1 MEVSNRKTA
10 RAVARRAGVAVKG
23 RLSQNFLVDRA
34 VVDDIVA
41 ALAPSETDLVFE
53 IGPGLGVLTKE
64 LAARAAK
71 VVAVDIDPA
80 CVRATLIATKGAGN
94 VQVLEGDARDF
105 SAAELGF
112 DADWACVG
120 NLPYHLTGALLT
132 SVLEQAHPPRR
143 SVFMMQREV
152 AQRLAA
158 GEGGWSLATVAV
170 RSLADVEIVRDVSPT
185 SFDPMP
191 KVYSSVVR
199 VTPALSPLEP
209 AIRPQVLALAK
220 KTFQMRRKT
229 LRHGIA
235 NAVGG
240 NEEMARQLLAR
251 AEIDPSRR
259 PGTLSLE
266 EWRRLARAVTELAA
280 PINVESDER

>member
-1 MEVSNRKTA
+1 VEVSNRKTA
-10 RAVARRAGVAVKG
+10 RAVARRAGVSAKG

-41 ALAPSETDLVFE
+41 TLAPSETDLVFE

-64 LAARAAK
+64 LATRAAK

-80 CVRATLIATKGAGN
+80 CVRATRMAVKGNDN
-94 VQVLEGDARDF
+94 VEVLEGDARDF
-105 SAAELGF
+105 STTELGL
-112 DADWACVG
+112 ASGWLCVG

-132 SVLEQAHPPRR
+132 SVLEQEQPPRR

-158 GEGGWSLATVAV
+158 TEGGWSLATVAI
-170 RSLADVEIVRDVSPT
+170 RSLADVEIVRDVAPT

-199 VTPALSPLEP
+199 VTPAAARLDP
-209 AIRPQVLALAK
+209 AIRPRVLALAK

-240 NEEMARQLLAR
+240 NEEMASQLLAR

-266 EWRRLARAVTELAA
+266 EWRRLARAAAELAE
-280 PINVESDER
+280 PINVEPQ